1 MDKNKIKTFK
11 YGYKATIF
19 DIVLI
24 LTFILALIIAIILYP
39 KGLWILL
46 GFLLALVLLGIG
58 FAIDRAFFPI
68 YITDNE
74 VEYRGKK
81 YLWSDIKITVYPTGR
96 AGHLLLINTVYF
108 NNRKDIKRQI
118 RNGPCI
124 FLKNSK
130 VLDTILPFYKSKL
143 LIVDRYGL
151 EIDTIASKRKI
162 FELIKQHNK
171 NYNS

>member
-19 DIVLI
+19 SIVII
-24 LTFILALIIAIILYP
+24 LTFIVSLAITIILYP

-46 GFLLALVLLGIG
+46 GFLLAFVLLGIG

-81 YLWSDIKITVYPTGR
+81 YLWSDIKITVYPIGR
-96 AGHLLLINTVYF
+96 AGHLLLINTHYF
-108 NNRKDIKRQI
+108 NDRKDIKRQV
-118 RNGPCI
+118 RSGPCI

-130 VLDTILPFYKSKL
+130 ILDMILPFYKSKL
-143 LIVDRYGL
+143 LVVDRYGV
-151 EIDTIASKRKI
+151 EIDAINSKRKI
-162 FELIKQHNK
+162 FELIKQHNIIVK
-171 NYNS
+171 L